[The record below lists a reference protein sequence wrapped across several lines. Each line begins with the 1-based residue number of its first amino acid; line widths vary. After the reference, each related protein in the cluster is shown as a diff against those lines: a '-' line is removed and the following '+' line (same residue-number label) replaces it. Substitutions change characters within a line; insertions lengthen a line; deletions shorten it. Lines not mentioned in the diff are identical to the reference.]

1 MFFQFG
7 FAPSLNIFELCNSC
21 AQFKPA
27 DGITPDERETIA
39 DACQKRPE
47 PTKRVQGL
55 LND

>member
-47 PTKRVQGL
+47 PTKRMQGL